1 MTLDIRTVTPDVY
14 ATDNYVVADLE
25 TDTSHGDFGHP
36 VHPDN
41 GIVLACWKVGRGHP
55 LYMLTGGV
63 MSADWGNEYA
73 QRGLVDAVETADLFV
88 AHNAKY
94 ELGWLERCGLRK
106 VPAVFC
112 TKIAEYVLM
121 GNLAAGDEL
130 NAPRGTSLDECCQ
143 RRGWAAKD
151 PVVDIMIKDG
161 INPVRIPQSW
171 LEGRCR
177 QDVDSTEM
185 LFKDQLRDLTETNRL
200 GVVLTRC
207 VLTPVLAK
215 MEMVGMQLDAERV
228 EAAYVDHVERLRVL
242 EAEMAGITKG
252 INWKSATQVAWFLYN
267 SPVAKPKFYET
278 EEGEWPVWLV
288 PNRNGRLV
296 EVAENDPKFEKMC
309 LYLAGKVPEAGL
321 GKERCLE
328 IVKEGLGRAMTMP
341 GLGFAELRKHNGEP
355 KRNAKSKQFPMGQPL
370 TDQKTIDALVATTD
384 AQRAFVQCRKALGKV
399 NAALTKSLYFYQ
411 GVCKEHD
418 GVFHAEIN
426 QTKTATHRTSS
437 TGIPLVFKMYETS
450 EGENSAKSA
459 QFQNLPNA
467 FKPLFKA
474 RKPGRLIA
482 EADGSQL
489 EFRTAAQVSGDE
501 QMIADVLDVTFD
513 AHVTS
518 AAAMKQIPYEEL
530 KARYD
535 AKEPEAAKWRKAAK
549 PDTFG
554 PLYGK
559 SFGSPEQ
566 VRWIEEFRRRY
577 HGFYTFSE
585 ANVRRVL
592 ADKVLVLPWGMRY
605 YWPFAKQ
612 QRSGGYVNCRTAVYN
627 YPIQGFATA
636 EIIPVAVA
644 AFAQRIREAEL
655 AGIIQAGDIVILN
668 TVHDSIIC
676 DIAESALQAWKE
688 IARAAF
694 TVDVYAYL
702 RNVYHYEFNRVPLG
716 VGMNYGTH
724 WADPSNTEEEYDV
737 FPDGRIIKRK

>member
-1 MTLDIRTVTPDVY
+1 MTYDIRTITPDVY

-55 LYMLTGGV
+55 LHMLTGGV
-63 MSADWGNEYA
+63 MRADWGDEFA
-73 QRGLVDAVETADLFV
+73 QRGLIDAIETADLFV

-94 ELGWLERCGLRK
+94 ELGWFVRCGLRK
-106 VPAVFC
+106 VPVVFC

-151 PVVDIMIKDG
+151 PVVDIMIRDG
-161 INPVRIPQSW
+161 INPVRIPPPW

-185 LFKDQLRDLTETNRL
+185 LFQDQLRDLTETNRL

-207 VLTPVLAK
+207 VLTPILAK
-215 MEMVGMQLDAERV
+215 MEMVGMMLDADRV

-242 EAEMAGITKG
+242 EAEMGTIAHG

-267 SPVAKPKFYET
+267 SPTPKPKVVET
-278 EEGEWPVWLV
+278 EDGMDIPVWLV
-288 PNRNGRLV
+288 PNRNGTPV
-296 EVAENDPKFEKMC
+296 EVAENDPRYAKLVEAWTKK
-309 LYLAGKVPEAGL
+309 LAKTGVIDADPKSFV
-321 GKERCLE
+321 
-328 IVKEGLGRAMTMP
+328 VRAMTMP

-355 KRNAKSKQFPMGQPL
+355 KRNAKSKQFPLGQPL

-384 AQRAFVQCRKALGKV
+384 QQRAFVQCRKALGKV
-399 NAALTKSLYFYQ
+399 SAALTKSLYFYQ

-418 GVFHAEIN
+418 GIFHAEIN

-437 TGIPLVFKMYETS
+437 TGIPLVFKMYEAPD
-450 EGENSAKSA
+450 GANSAKSA

-474 RKPGRLIA
+474 RKAGRLIA

-501 QMIADVLDVTFD
+501 QMIADVLDITFD

-535 AKEPEAAKWRKAAK
+535 AKDPEAAKWRKAAK

-566 VRWIEEFRRRY
+566 LRWIEEFRRRY
-577 HGFYTFSE
+577 SGFYDYAE
-585 ANVRRVL
+585 INVRRVL
-592 ADKVLVLPWGMRY
+592 ADRVLVLPWGMRY

-612 QRSGGYVNCRTAVYN
+612 QRSGGYINCRTAVYN

-636 EIIPVAVA
+636 EIIPIAVA

-655 AGIIQAGDIVILN
+655 AGAIRPGDIVVLN

-694 TVDVYAYL
+694 TLDVYAYL
-702 RNVYHYEFNRVPLG
+702 RNVYHYEFDRVPLG

-737 FPDGRIIKRK
+737 FADGRIIKRK